1 MRQFIGRTAR
11 IGNKGTYS
19 MVVLDKNQKNSEL
32 EVFFKK
38 KIEELKNN
46 DVIGLSKMDI
56 KKQQYTEEESSDN

>member
-19 MVVLDKNQKNSEL
+19 MVVLDKNQKNSEP